1 MGCPH
6 TSPQIPPGS
15 TGFLL
20 PFFRAGMG
28 LTKPGT
34 RACAPR
40 GTGDFG
46 GTGLLPPLPQARCP
60 SESLCTKQSLLSNF
74 KCYLRTPGLSPR
86 RPCGNLFFTAAEAAS
101 IKDTL
106 SDEGG
111 VLPCLSPS
119 VAGAGPERTL
129 RTATLGTH
137 TSSWVMHTRA
147 SHKPAITCNTHTDGG
162 LKHVCLVCDTG

>member
-1 MGCPH
+1 M
-6 TSPQIPPGS
+6 
-15 TGFLL
+15 
-20 PFFRAGMG
+20 FFA
-28 LTKPGT
+28 
-34 RACAPR
+34 
-40 GTGDFG
+40 
-46 GTGLLPPLPQARCP
+46 
-60 SESLCTKQSLLSNF
+60 
-74 KCYLRTPGLSPR
+74 
-86 RPCGNLFFTAAEAAS
+86 AAEAAS

-147 SHKPAITCNTHTDGG
+147 SYKPAITCNTHTDGG